1 MADGVDI
8 DLYNDDIDPNF
19 SQMKVRTVKF
29 SDNFNRNVIII
40 LTRS

>member
-29 SDNFNRNVIII
+29 FVTINRNVKIII
-40 LTRS
+40 TRS